1 MCSDNHPSCQVQVM
15 PQHAPCPFLYPGPF
29 RDTTRAHCTVPHVP
43 SPPHSPPKT
52 DLQQQASGELC
63 GAPVFGAN
71 NGGNTAT
78 VAEGGGSM
86 NISNNSSA
94 VTSCHAHRNDKPML
108 WLPNG
113 CTPNDDSAADLITN
127 NPVCDQMDSCAPT
140 CPFLSIPS
148 PAF

>member
-1 MCSDNHPSCQVQVM
+1 
-15 PQHAPCPFLYPGPF
+15 
-29 RDTTRAHCTVPHVP
+29 
-43 SPPHSPPKT
+43 
-52 DLQQQASGELC
+52 
-63 GAPVFGAN
+63 
-71 NGGNTAT
+71 
-78 VAEGGGSM
+78 M